1 MRVILSEYIE
11 SHILKHFYSLD
22 NEYLTLMGDKEYVQR
37 QLIMPTSKFFESFA
51 SNPRTLLKK
60 INDKLKNQEITD
72 GKHEL
77 VLHFN
82 EIVGF
87 DLLLQQNELS
97 GMYRTTRYLNLIVH
111 SDHEKINIITV
122 FPGTYAPPLPQTART
137 ERERENAV
145 RFWETHKMSNFNAF
159 EKTEKQIIELN
170 KQNDEIW
177 RNRFLRNDETE
188 KTIAKIK
195 NESKKINYQEGINLS
210 EFLVIS
216 NNLLSVGADEDT
228 MHKLNT
234 LRHYFETT
242 GNLLTQ
248 VRIMLEMASQYDLL
262 GLYEKG
268 IDTCLQAVKIAEDND
283 FKTELSDLYSAYGFL
298 NIRISDYNQAAVFF
312 EKSLKIR
319 EQQGNVPAVA
329 ASYNQLARINFFNK
343 NIKKAEQYYLKSI
356 EIRKQNDFQEALI
369 WSYIGLAGVYIEVKD
384 YHKALDLYDEI
395 EYIKQTYRI
404 TDAKSSIM
412 TFLGKGQI
420 YNNLQKYEEAK
431 PVLIKAL
438 REAEKIKI
446 KPLLYQVCYELYK
459 SYRNLNDND
468 KALQFYEQ
476 YHNIKESVLNEEN
489 VNKLKHQQIAF
500 AIEQSEKEKEIER
513 LKNVELKK
521 ANDEITRQK
530 ERVEEIHNELKDSI
544 NYAQRIQQ
552 AVLPAS
558 ITIKQYI
565 SDFFIYFKPKDI
577 VSGDFY
583 WWTHV
588 GNHTIITAADS
599 TGHGVPGAFMSMLGI
614 SFLREI
620 VNRHKI
626 VNTGRI
632 VDKLRNE
639 IIVALKQKGIE
650 GEQKDGMDIAI
661 ISIDHETNMV
671 QFSGA
676 NNPLYVITNDELQM
690 TNEKIVLFNNLE
702 IENQTGKLLYEVKP
716 DKMPIAIYDK
726 MDPFT
731 THEFQLKKGDMLYMF
746 SDGFA
751 DQFGGKKGKKF
762 KYKPFKRL
770 LLENADKPMEEQKS
784 ILEKTFEEWKGG
796 LEQIDDVV
804 VVGIKI

>member
-1 MRVILSEYIE
+1 
-11 SHILKHFYSLD
+11 
-22 NEYLTLMGDKEYVQR
+22 
-37 QLIMPTSKFFESFA
+37 
-51 SNPRTLLKK
+51 
-60 INDKLKNQEITD
+60 
-72 GKHEL
+72 
-77 VLHFN
+77 
-82 EIVGF
+82 
-87 DLLLQQNELS
+87 
-97 GMYRTTRYLNLIVH
+97 
-111 SDHEKINIITV
+111 
-122 FPGTYAPPLPQTART
+122 
-137 ERERENAV
+137 
-145 RFWETHKMSNFNAF
+145 
-159 EKTEKQIIELN
+159 
-170 KQNDEIW
+170 
-177 RNRFLRNDETE
+177 
-188 KTIAKIK
+188 
-195 NESKKINYQEGINLS
+195 
-210 EFLVIS
+210 
-216 NNLLSVGADEDT
+216 
-228 MHKLNT
+228 
-234 LRHYFETT
+234 
-242 GNLLTQ
+242 
-248 VRIMLEMASQYDLL
+248 
-262 GLYEKG
+262 
-268 IDTCLQAVKIAEDND
+268 
-283 FKTELSDLYSAYGFL
+283 
-298 NIRISDYNQAAVFF
+298 
-312 EKSLKIR
+312 
-319 EQQGNVPAVA
+319 
-329 ASYNQLARINFFNK
+329 
-343 NIKKAEQYYLKSI
+343 
-356 EIRKQNDFQEALI
+356 
-369 WSYIGLAGVYIEVKD
+369 
-384 YHKALDLYDEI
+384 
-395 EYIKQTYRI
+395 
-404 TDAKSSIM
+404 
-412 TFLGKGQI
+412 
-420 YNNLQKYEEAK
+420 
-431 PVLIKAL
+431 
-438 REAEKIKI
+438 
-446 KPLLYQVCYELYK
+446 
-459 SYRNLNDND
+459 
-468 KALQFYEQ
+468 
-476 YHNIKESVLNEEN
+476 VLNEEN

-716 DKMPIAIYDK
+716 DKMPIAIYEK